1 MRRQSSA
8 PYPLPSRSGSSV
20 CLGMAMTGTSCES
33 LFVVTG
39 ESAPPC
45 DHTMARHSRPPREPL
60 LADSPPLVSAALQ
73 ADDAVPCPTS
83 PAPKR
88 VSLFGM
94 TLNLV
99 TGGLGSGILTL
110 SWGMAGASVVVAL
123 VLTLAVVA
131 LNGFTVML
139 LVHAAEAH
147 KKFDLGSLVSVLPGR
162 WPGPIAQGAFNALVW
177 FTMWMT
183 LLGYIIIVQDCLT
196 SLFPSRS
203 VLASRWLWA
212 VLSSAVVL
220 PLSWMDLQV
229 QYSLLTT
236 HYLLLT
242 THDLLL
248 TTELDGPAGSLL
260 DLVAAE
266 CARQLLPLWAAVRPP
281 LLTSR
286 YLTFSLSC
294 FLTFQFSLS
303 LHTTSL
309 PLLTS
314 YLLPLTAGA
323 SASPLRESRQMA
335 SASSRASTRRRR
347 VSSLTSLSS
356 RTRLSFR

>member
-1 MRRQSSA
+1 
-8 PYPLPSRSGSSV
+8 
-20 CLGMAMTGTSCES
+20 
-33 LFVVTG
+33 
-39 ESAPPC
+39 
-45 DHTMARHSRPPREPL
+45 
-60 LADSPPLVSAALQ
+60 
-73 ADDAVPCPTS
+73 
-83 PAPKR
+83 
-88 VSLFGM
+88 M

-229 QYSLLTT
+229 QYYSLLTT

-242 THDLLL
+242 TYYLLL
-248 TTELDGPAGSLL
+248 SWMDLQVLSWTSSPLSVLIYTYTYTYIYIYTYTGSLL